1 MLDLEVKLARQETQ
15 RVTAPTAGTVFRLIA
30 NRGTEFVKAG
40 DAVLVL
46 IPNTESMAV
55 ELWVDGNDM
64 PLLSVGR
71 KARLQFEGWPAVQ
84 FTGWPSVAVGTFGG
98 VVQLIDPTDDGA
110 GRFRVLIL
118 PDPADAPWPSRR
130 FLRQGVQARGWVL
143 LENVTLGFEFW
154 RQLNGFPPVIADA
167 EPGAGQGGKPK

>member
-1 MLDLEVKLARQETQ
+1 M
-15 RVTAPTAGTVFRLIA
+15 TAPTAGTVFRLIA